1 MAYKNRYKAHG
12 LNILYMYISQRKFYA
27 YTSLTW
33 LCEYEVS
40 SAVLRASVA
49 IALRLHRAE
58 HCDCVCV
65 CEGGGWRERG
75 GEREREGGGEDAK
88 WDTCT
93 FTHKRRER
101 EGSTCTL

>member
-1 MAYKNRYKAHG
+1 MIVIRKQNDNFLWSPTVHV
-12 LNILYMYISQRKFYA
+12 LYINHRSRKGSVV
-27 YTSLTW
+27 TSLTR

-65 CEGGGWRERG
+65 CVCVGGG
-75 GEREREGGGEDAK
+75 GGGGIYPHANMYMI
-88 WDTCT
+88 
-93 FTHKRRER
+93 
-101 EGSTCTL
+101 